1 MCAHWSSAYANEKP
15 NIVVTTG
22 MIADAVS
29 NIAEDHVN
37 IKVLMGSGVDPH
49 AYRQTRSDIVSLA
62 SQRAKDILDGSEPKL
77 DYDGKPSVI
86 ALKEIAEG
94 LIDMSYFDTRRKQQ
108 IEDQLSDAIAEE
120 EAIADI
126 TAESQQ
132 IIQDDSAR
140 NNDSH
145 DDSETMPEETSSQSP
160 ENTEDKLV

>member
-1 MCAHWSSAYANEKP
+1 MLIGTNILIYSDLMARVTIEDCLKRIDNAY
-15 NIVVTTG
+15 
-22 MIADAVS
+22 
-29 NIAEDHVN
+29 
-37 IKVLMGSGVDPH
+37 
-49 AYRQTRSDIVSLA
+49 DIVSLA

-132 IIQDDSAR
+132 IIQDDSDTVA
-140 NNDSH
+140 DSH
-145 DDSETMPEETSSQSP
+145 DNSVVAPEETSSQSP
-160 ENTEDKLV
+160 ENTEDKPL

>member
-1 MCAHWSSAYANEKP
+1 MLIGTNILIYSNLMARVTIEDCLKKIDNAY
-15 NIVVTTG
+15 
-22 MIADAVS
+22 
-29 NIAEDHVN
+29 
-37 IKVLMGSGVDPH
+37 
-49 AYRQTRSDIVSLA
+49 DIVSLA

-77 DYDGKPSVI
+77 EYDGKPSVI

-132 IIQDDSAR
+132 VFQGDSAT
-140 NNDSH
+140 NADSH
-145 DDSETMPEETSSQSP
+145 DSDDAKSHETSSQSP
-160 ENTEDKLV
+160 ENTEDKPL

>member
-1 MCAHWSSAYANEKP
+1 MLIGTNILIYSDLMARVTIEDCLKKIDNAY
-15 NIVVTTG
+15 
-22 MIADAVS
+22 
-29 NIAEDHVN
+29 
-37 IKVLMGSGVDPH
+37 
-49 AYRQTRSDIVSLA
+49 DIVSLA

-132 IIQDDSAR
+132 IIEDDSAADPDSR
-140 NNDSH
+140 NNP
-145 DDSETMPEETSSQSP
+145 EAMPEETSSQSS
-160 ENTEDKLV
+160 ENTEDKPL

>member
-1 MCAHWSSAYANEKP
+1 MLIGTNILIYSDLMARVTIEDCLKRIDNAY
-15 NIVVTTG
+15 
-22 MIADAVS
+22 
-29 NIAEDHVN
+29 
-37 IKVLMGSGVDPH
+37 
-49 AYRQTRSDIVSLA
+49 DIVSLA

-132 IIQDDSAR
+132 ITQDDSDTEA
-140 NNDSH
+140 DSY
-145 DDSETMPEETSSQSP
+145 DNSEVVPEETSSQSP
-160 ENTEDKLV
+160 ENTEDKPL

>member
-1 MCAHWSSAYANEKP
+1 MLIGTNILIYSDLMARVTIEDCLKRIDNAY
-15 NIVVTTG
+15 
-22 MIADAVS
+22 
-29 NIAEDHVN
+29 
-37 IKVLMGSGVDPH
+37 
-49 AYRQTRSDIVSLA
+49 DIVSLA

-132 IIQDDSAR
+132 IIQDDSDTGA
-140 NNDSH
+140 DSYEN
-145 DDSETMPEETSSQSP
+145 SEAIPEETSSQSP
-160 ENTEDKLV
+160 ETTEDKPL

>member
-1 MCAHWSSAYANEKP
+1 MLIGTNILIYSDLMARVTIEDCLKRIDNAY
-15 NIVVTTG
+15 
-22 MIADAVS
+22 
-29 NIAEDHVN
+29 
-37 IKVLMGSGVDPH
+37 
-49 AYRQTRSDIVSLA
+49 DIVSLA

-132 IIQDDSAR
+132 ITQDESDTGADSYD
-140 NNDSH
+140 N
-145 DDSETMPEETSSQSP
+145 SEASTEETSSQSP
-160 ENTEDKLV
+160 ENTEDKPL

>member
-1 MCAHWSSAYANEKP
+1 MLIGTNILIYSDLMARVTIEDCLKRIDNAY
-15 NIVVTTG
+15 
-22 MIADAVS
+22 
-29 NIAEDHVN
+29 
-37 IKVLMGSGVDPH
+37 
-49 AYRQTRSDIVSLA
+49 DIVSLA

-132 IIQDDSAR
+132 IIQDDSAT
-140 NNDSH
+140 NIDSH
-145 DDSETMPEETSSQSP
+145 DNSEATLEETSSQSH
-160 ENTEDKLV
+160 ENTEDKPL